1 MEKELELLLKDLKP
15 TTAKTYENSYIRL
28 RNVLDLGQKKQISK
42 MKLDGILKRL
52 NDIENPSSRA
62 NMLVVLRKLFTDDA
76 SQEKINLQYKQ
87 VNQEKRELQIKK
99 NGELKKELPTHDELI
114 QKLKQIDD
122 PVKYIVNF
130 LMIYVNTRNQD
141 VMLIDVCK
149 EPKAKYDD
157 NRNYLVINNG
167 KVLYIR
173 NKYKTSKKY
182 GMKRNTINSKMFLS
196 KVREFLG
203 DAEQKPLFTQRNG
216 KPITPS
222 SYTSYLKKVVIDGLT
237 EAEIMKINM
246 KHIDD
251 KGDYNMLRKASNNR
265 GTAISTL
272 LQDYDMTNV
281 SEPSNEISVEDQPE
295 ASATQEAM

>member
-237 EAEIMKINM
+237 E
-246 KHIDD
+246 
-251 KGDYNMLRKASNNR
+251 
-265 GTAISTL
+265 
-272 LQDYDMTNV
+272 
-281 SEPSNEISVEDQPE
+281 
-295 ASATQEAM
+295 